1 MTWQKLFT
9 DPNKKLKE
17 IKPLVTETE
26 KHLRQLHK
34 RLQKYKDESIEVTL
48 NAAEA
53 NLKKIHKVISSRTG
67 D

>member
-1 MTWQKLFT
+1 MTWQRRFT

-26 KHLRQLHK
+26 KNLRQLHK
-34 RLQKYKDESIEVTL
+34 RLKKYKDESIEVTL
-48 NAAEA
+48 NAVEA
-53 NLKKIHKVISSRTG
+53 NLKKIQKVISSRTG

>member
-1 MTWQKLFT
+1 MTWQRRFT

-34 RLQKYKDESIEVTL
+34 KLQKHKDESIEVTL

-53 NLKKIHKVISSRTG
+53 NLKKIQKVISSRKG